1 MTDENKEKFFKILK
15 EYGSKALTLILAF
28 LGSLAGTFIG
38 N

>member
-1 MTDENKEKFFKILK
+1 MTEENKDKFLKILK

-28 LGSLAGTFIG
+28 LGSLAGTFLG